1 MKTLNKKILI
11 FAMIISFIT
20 AYLAYDYL
28 NNIQQGS
35 AVKETATIPVASRDI
50 LPGETISENMITEI
64 KVPESD
70 LLNMGIRNIGDISGK
85 IAKEKIIKG
94 ESIPDERLL
103 QDGETHLPFLI
114 PEGKRAISI
123 AIDEFSGVADLIKPN
138 DFVDIYVTVEEKVI
152 DMKDSKIVHPK
163 TSILLLQNIQVIAV
177 SKEVL
182 KKKNEREDVPEEYA
196 VTVAVKPS
204 DGEKLVLGEEMGNI
218 KLALRGIGDDSIHYT
233 PGVIREDLV
242 TEKGKVVI
250 YK

>member
-1 MKTLNKKILI
+1 MKSLNKKILI
-11 FAMIISFIT
+11 IAIFISFIT

-28 NNIQQGS
+28 DNIQEGS
-35 AVKETATIPVASRDI
+35 ITIETKNIPVASRDI
-50 LPGETISENMITEI
+50 LPGEMISPKMIVEI
-64 KVPESD
+64 EVPENDFSYK
-70 LLNMGIRNIGDISGK
+70 GIKNIDELVGK
-85 IAKEKIIKG
+85 IAKEKIIEG
-94 ESIPDERLL
+94 ESIPNERLL
-103 QDGETHLPFLI
+103 QDGEKHLPFLI

-163 TSILLLQNIQVIAV
+163 TSILLLQNIQIVAV

-182 KKKNEREDVPEEYA
+182 KKEDERKDIPAKYA

-204 DGEKLVLGEEMGNI
+204 EGEKLVLGEEMGHI

-233 PGVIREDLV
+233 PGVVREDLV
-242 TEKGKVVI
+242 TEKGKVII